1 MNERREIIENE
12 RYIDCSYSSSKTGE
26 RTATASIVGKICF
39 IFRIDERCIKYILH
53 QSIENNAVFVFYEI
67 WKDEESINIHIQK
80 DHYKQF
86 LGNTEDLI
94 ESRQTH
100 RLHEIN

>member
-1 MNERREIIENE
+1 M
-12 RYIDCSYSSSKTGE
+12 
-26 RTATASIVGKICF
+26 
-39 IFRIDERCIKYILH
+39 
-53 QSIENNAVFVFYEI
+53 FYEI

>member
-1 MNERREIIENE
+1 MVKLV
-12 RYIDCSYSSSKTGE
+12 SYSG
-26 RTATASIVGKICF
+26 F
-39 IFRIDERCIKYILH
+39 DERCIKYILH

-94 ESRQTH
+94 ECRNVIKN
-100 RLHEIN
+100 RALWEN